1 MSTTDTYNS
10 DIKSNIREPIPVSH
24 NRTQIETI
32 FSIKLLIGIS
42 IFYASIVI
50 FDIYY
55 ALYDESCVNQTINA
69 SITLYTY
76 LIIDAI
82 YGLGLILF
90 LPIILFVIDLD
101 NEYERQIFCLVSLF
115 RTLIILSWTTMGTY
129 MFWGLMNN
137 KECEKSIYYYM
148 FISLIV
154 RYIFGFLFMG
164 LNIELL

>member
-10 DIKSNIREPIPVSH
+10 DIESNIREPIPVSH

-42 IFYASIVI
+42 IFYASFVI

-76 LIIDAI
+76 LLIDAI
-82 YGLGLILF
+82 YGLALILF

-101 NEYERQIFCLVSLF
+101 NEYERQIFCFISLF
-115 RTLIILSWTTMGTY
+115 RTIIIFVLTTIGTY
-129 MFWGLMNN
+129 IFWGLMNN

-148 FISLIV
+148 FVSLIIH
-154 RYIFGFLFMG
+154 YIFGILFIG